1 VPSHDPARPGALPL
15 RPLTTGE
22 LLDAAVVLARA
33 QAGRLFAL
41 GAVVALAEQV
51 ALFWLRRSSD
61 VDSSFL
67 PADDKLRP
75 FGYLMVLSFFTEM
88 LAIAVLGGTA
98 AARAPRVLLGSSAPA
113 AAAVLARTARRPIV
127 PGQGRAVPMILAGL
141 LAAAIGCTCAW
152 SFLILPIPLQVLGL
166 VLALFLTGLCWV
178 VLYGLLGLVAPA
190 VVIDGYGPFR
200 ALGRTLRLSSRGFF
214 RVGWIRILGYL
225 SWLIVR
231 LTLAEAVVGLVTLV
245 YTSPSS
251 TVDRY
256 LMGSVWLVV
265 NALAYPIL
273 GCLDV
278 ALHLESRMR
287 TEGLDIALT
296 VSLRRNTA
304 GAPALVSPTPTLA
317 NPASAARLP

>member
-1 VPSHDPARPGALPL
+1 MPSHDPARPGALPL

-22 LLDAAVVLARA
+22 LLDAAVVLVRA
-33 QAGRLFAL
+33 QAGRLFVF
-41 GAVVALAEQV
+41 GAVVALVEQF
-51 ALFWLRRSSD
+51 ALFWLRRYCD
-61 VDSSFL
+61 VDASFL
-67 PADDKLRP
+67 PADDKLGP
-75 FGYLMVLSFFTEM
+75 FGYLVVLSFFTEM

-127 PGQGRAVPMILAGL
+127 PGQGRAVPMVLASL

-152 SFLILPIPLQVLGL
+152 AFVVFPVPLQVLGL
-166 VLALFLTGLCWV
+166 VLALLLTVLCWV

-190 VVIDGYGPFR
+190 VVIDGYGPFG
-200 ALGRTLRLSSRGFF
+200 ALVRTLRLSSRGFF
-214 RVGWIRILGYL
+214 RVGWIRILGYF

-231 LTLAEAVVGLVTLV
+231 LALAEAVVGVVTLA
-245 YTSPSS
+245 YASPSS

-304 GAPALVSPTPTLA
+304 GAPAPLNPSPATV
-317 NPASAARLP
+317 ARLP